1 MGKKAAFGVV
11 AGGLA
16 AGAVAIALALA
27 GPAAAQTAGQAVTA
41 GQAAAA
47 GQAVVAG
54 QAVAAGQAVVAG
66 QATAA
71 DRPAYCDH
79 VDKALDKRQRVVQ
92 RLEADAG
99 TRGSIAWLNDKAA
112 AATAD
117 GNSELATLYTDRSA
131 LRSQVLD
138 PLKTIVADLTAVQ
151 QAHCN

>member
-41 GQAAAA
+41 GQA
-47 GQAVVAG
+47 GTVAG
-54 QAVAAGQAVVAG
+54 QAGGQAVVAG

>member
-1 MGKKAAFGVV
+1 MGKKAALGAV

-16 AGAVAIALALA
+16 AGALAFAMAFA
-27 GPAAAQTAGQAVTA
+27 GPAAAQTG
-41 GQAAAA
+41 
-47 GQAVVAG
+47 G
-54 QAVAAGQAVVAG
+54 QAVAVGQAALAG

>member
-1 MGKKAAFGVV
+1 MGKKAALGVV

-16 AGAVAIALALA
+16 AGALVVAIALA
-27 GPAAAQTAGQAVTA
+27 GPAAAQTG
-41 GQAAAA
+41 
-47 GQAVVAG
+47 G
-54 QAVAAGQAVVAG
+54 QAVAAGQV
-66 QATAA
+66 TAA

-92 RLEADAG
+92 RLEADAS

-151 QAHCN
+151 EAH

>member
-41 GQAAAA
+41 GQAAR
-47 GQAVVAG
+47 GRVAG
-54 QAVAAGQAVVAG
+54 RRAGQAVVAG